1 MGCKVDI
8 DQCTTGTDNNCDDD
22 ATCTNTD
29 GSFTCSCNT
38 GYTGDGVTC
47 TALQCR
53 TLTAPA
59 NGFLSP
65 VGANS
70 YQDVVTFTCDQGY
83 KLGGASSVTCQAD
96 RTWSAPVPTCQPLQ
110 CPTLTAPAN
119 GFLSPVGANS
129 YQDVVTFTCD
139 QGYGLDGA
147 SSVRCQA
154 DRTWSAPVPTC
165 YHIDQCTTGTDNCDD
180 DATCTNTDGS
190 FTCSCNTGYT
200 GDGVTCTAL
209 QCRTLMAPA
218 NGALS
223 PVGANSYQ
231 DVVTFTCDQGY
242 GLDGAYSVRCQAGQ
256 TWSAPV
262 PTCQPLQCPTLT
274 APANGFLSP
283 VEANSYQDVVT
294 FTCDQGYGLNGAS
307 SVTCQAD
314 RTWSAPVPTCQLF
327 ARVNV
332 SLMLTAPR
340 HVNLSLLRDPIRQS
354 LEQAGG
360 FCGDQCKE
368 FTDHLN
374 SLDPDIKFTF
384 DQEKDGALPFLNNN
398 NQDRANTII
407 SDPAD
412 RITEIDHVTEALKKC
427 GYPQWLIKKA
437 SEPRQPQSKPHDSQG
452 TGGKNRK
459 TLVVLP
465 YVEGVSEPLRRIFA
479 AHGVSQH
486 IHIESPGHTV
496 DLTGVRILDT
506 EQDYFKRGIK
516 EATYIRALQPSLNRD
531 GGRYRLRTTFD
542 PLLTSHI
549 GEIFLHV
556 VSDTNGARKRRQA
569 GDQVL
574 INVII
579 QLIVVVNQQQG
590 TGDTTDATVTA
601 ENLLQQNA
609 YALRQLARSG
619 QLSVDIGGEHIRLVD
634 SSDSSSNCP
643 SGQYKSNGN
652 CAEEKRT
659 PPWLVGVV
667 CAAVVVL
674 VIIAVVTVLL
684 CRRKH
689 TPGTNVPGKSG
700 NEMKNLGTPERHDHT
715 ASEGTVD
722 NIIYNTEDEGFVDNV
737 IYNAGDEGTVD
748 NVIYQGENSKSN
760 NQENAPESQYE
771 TVN

>member
-1 MGCKVDI
+1 MG
-8 DQCTTGTDNNCDDD
+8 
-22 ATCTNTD
+22 
-29 GSFTCSCNT
+29 S
-38 GYTGDGVTC
+38 
-47 TALQCR
+47 LQCR

-165 YHIDQCTTGTDNCDD
+165 YP
-180 DATCTNTDGS
+180 
-190 FTCSCNTGYT
+190 
-200 GDGVTCTAL
+200 L

-314 RTWSAPVPTCQLF
+314 RTWSAPVPTCYLF

-360 FCGDQCKE
+360 FCGDQCK
-368 FTDHLN
+368 
-374 SLDPDIKFTF
+374 
-384 DQEKDGALPFLNNN
+384 
-398 NQDRANTII
+398 
-407 SDPAD
+407 
-412 RITEIDHVTEALKKC
+412 
-427 GYPQWLIKKA
+427 
-437 SEPRQPQSKPHDSQG
+437 
-452 TGGKNRK
+452 
-459 TLVVLP
+459 
-465 YVEGVSEPLRRIFA
+465 
-479 AHGVSQH
+479 
-486 IHIESPGHTV
+486 
-496 DLTGVRILDT
+496 
-506 EQDYFKRGIK
+506 
-516 EATYIRALQPSLNRD
+516 
-531 GGRYRLRTTFD
+531 
-542 PLLTSHI
+542 I

-652 CAEEKRT
+652 C
-659 PPWLVGVV
+659 
-667 CAAVVVL
+667 
-674 VIIAVVTVLL
+674 
-684 CRRKH
+684 
-689 TPGTNVPGKSG
+689 GKW
-700 NEMKNLGTPERHDHT
+700 
-715 ASEGTVD
+715 
-722 NIIYNTEDEGFVDNV
+722 
-737 IYNAGDEGTVD
+737 
-748 NVIYQGENSKSN
+748 
-760 NQENAPESQYE
+760 
-771 TVN
+771 